1 MNILVIGAGG
11 VGASM
16 ASIAETR
23 SFFTTF
29 ILADISLSRAEEAIA
44 LLDDRSK
51 FVAEQ
56 IDARDRTAISA
67 LIHKVKA
74 DVVVNACDPRLNE
87 PIFGAAY
94 DSHCNYI
101 DMAMNL
107 SAPHPTNPYEEVGEP
122 LGKSQLDDDA
132 KWRERNILALVGMG
146 VEPGLSD
153 VFARYAADNL
163 FVFGQRSKNVSI
175 HQSCGKQSAVCTP
188 PTALANPKCF
198 TFPQASDHTSAS
210 T

>member
-23 SFFTTF
+23 SFFKTF
-29 ILADISLSRAEEAIA
+29 VLADISLSRAEEAIA

-51 FVAEQ
+51 FIAEQ

-74 DVVVNACDPRLNE
+74 DVVVNACDPRMNE

-94 DSHCNYI
+94 DSRCNYI

-163 FVFGQRSKNVSI
+163 FDTIDEIGVRDG
-175 HQSCGKQSAVCTP
+175 
-188 PTALANPKCF
+188 
-198 TFPQASDHTSAS
+198 
-210 T
+210 